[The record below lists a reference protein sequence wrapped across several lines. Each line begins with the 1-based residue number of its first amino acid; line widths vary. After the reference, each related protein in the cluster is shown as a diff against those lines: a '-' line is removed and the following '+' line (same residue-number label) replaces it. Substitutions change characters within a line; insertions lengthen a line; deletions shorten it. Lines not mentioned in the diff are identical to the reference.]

1 MGGGKKFWEDYW
13 EVLEEI
19 PDGWVEDKTAGAP
32 GSGMVFITNGKSILN
47 GRKRALLKIKNL
59 KQENHAQ
66 VKGWPQSR
74 TANKPLEWTGR
85 HQPSAAPTIP
95 ACHSG
100 AALV

>member
-59 KQENHAQ
+59 KKEDSTQKKKEIDFSLF
-66 VKGWPQSR
+66 VDG
-74 TANKPLEWTGR
+74 NKPNRQGIDEDYRKTFN
-85 HQPSAAPTIP
+85 
-95 ACHSG
+95 
-100 AALV
+100 ALAR